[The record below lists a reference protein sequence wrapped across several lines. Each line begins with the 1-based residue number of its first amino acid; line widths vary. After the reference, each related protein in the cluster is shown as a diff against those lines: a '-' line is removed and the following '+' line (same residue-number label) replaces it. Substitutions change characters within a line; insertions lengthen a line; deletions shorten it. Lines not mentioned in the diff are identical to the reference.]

1 MSYVIGSSLNS
12 RFPPTGVFKA
22 QKKQEQLMIKA
33 LEKLRIE
40 TLKSNSELV
49 KNHTEICCAV
59 CIENFETGTQVR
71 YLTCGHPY
79 HKKVSNTN
87 LVYKIAACLVS
98 QSRQCAVPSDWKMDK
113 NASLTHF

>member
-1 MSYVIGSSLNS
+1 
-12 RFPPTGVFKA
+12 
-22 QKKQEQLMIKA
+22 MIKA

-79 HKKVSNTN
+79 HKKVS
-87 LVYKIAACLVS
+87 
-98 QSRQCAVPSDWKMDK
+98 
-113 NASLTHF
+113 SLSKYTVGDILTVN

>member
-1 MSYVIGSSLNS
+1 
-12 RFPPTGVFKA
+12 
-22 QKKQEQLMIKA
+22 MIKA

-40 TLKSNSELV
+40 TLKSSSELV

-79 HKKVSNTN
+79 HKKVSLKKSKNMG
-87 LVYKIAACLVS
+87 VYG
-98 QSRQCAVPSDWKMDK
+98 PS
-113 NASLTHF
+113 LIEHL